1 MALKKS
7 GKDIPLSKPTEIED
21 VYKLHS
27 DIKFTN
33 IYGIWRGRVLPCN
46 YPENNKS
53 QFEEL
58 AKNDIIQRL
67 EEGKSLATQRIWYV
81 KQMDMIFELL
91 ENQSKKSKKSTKK
104 HKDYEINC
112 ATAFINLYILKKLK
126 FINNYKDDECNCIIE
141 PLELH
146 KLYRENNYKYKSS
159 SEKKILKSIN
169 AILDQE
175 IQKREKYKHNIK
187 FKKIF
192 N

>member
-1 MALKKS
+1 MALIKS
-7 GKDIPLSKPTEIED
+7 DKDTPLSKPTEIED

-91 ENQSKKSKKSTKK
+91 ETQSKKSNQPSPR
-104 HKDYEINC
+104 
-112 ATAFINLYILKKLK
+112 NLGSRMK
-126 FINNYKDDECNCIIE
+126 N
-141 PLELH
+141 
-146 KLYRENNYKYKSS
+146 R
-159 SEKKILKSIN
+159 
-169 AILDQE
+169 
-175 IQKREKYKHNIK
+175 
-187 FKKIF
+187 
-192 N
+192 